1 MLTWWVKKFY
11 PPYSLL
17 TPEKA
22 QTIREAITQIEYTGA
37 LSPIKEHLGDG
48 FTYGEIRAVLGGDGL
63 AGALKLDLCGYAVLA
78 AIDTQESPHSH
89 PQKDIINA

>member
-1 MLTWWVKKFY
+1 MNE
-11 PPYSLL
+11 LL

-63 AGALKLDLCGYAVLA
+63 AGAVKLDLCDYAVIKVSTKA
-78 AIDTQESPHSH
+78 EHSCLH
-89 PQKDIINA
+89 IANI